1 MIFYIKRMN
10 THLLAHGIVS
20 WTPDLNS
27 RNRLFVMFLF
37 FFCQNWCFFK
47 GIFAC
52 FSGANGNGKFGHP
65 KKGVNEVILRQNHW
79 IKRLFDQYKPL
90 GAYTMDYTRR
100 IGLDV
105 PLAPK
110 KLGQSGQNTN
120 NYRPAGPN
128 CMSNWQPHL
137 CSNTRI
143 VGRQSPPHS
152 AGKLIVSYRNYLLH

>member
-1 MIFYIKRMN
+1 
-10 THLLAHGIVS
+10 
-20 WTPDLNS
+20 
-27 RNRLFVMFLF
+27 
-37 FFCQNWCFFK
+37 
-47 GIFAC
+47 
-52 FSGANGNGKFGHP
+52 
-65 KKGVNEVILRQNHW
+65 
-79 IKRLFDQYKPL
+79 
-90 GAYTMDYTRR
+90 MDYTRR

-128 CMSNWQPHL
+128 YMSNWQPHL

>member
-1 MIFYIKRMN
+1 MN
-10 THLLAHGIVS
+10 THPLAHGIVS
-20 WTPDLNS
+20 SMPDLNS
-27 RNRLFVMFLF
+27 RNRLFVKFFF

-65 KKGVNEVILRQNHW
+65 KKGVNEVILRQNYW

-120 NYRPAGPN
+120 KYRPAGPKY
-128 CMSNWQPHL
+128 MSNWQPHL

-143 VGRQSPPHS
+143 VGWQSPSHS
-152 AGKLIVSYRNYLLH
+152 AGKLIVSYGNYLLH

>member
-1 MIFYIKRMN
+1 MK
-10 THLLAHGIVS
+10 THPLAHGIVS
-20 WTPDLNS
+20 SMPDLNS
-27 RNRLFVMFLF
+27 RNRLFVKFCF

-105 PLAPK
+105 PLVPK
-110 KLGQSGQNTN
+110 KMVKVVKIQTNIGPPGLNTCQIGTHICV
-120 NYRPAGPN
+120 AT
-128 CMSNWQPHL
+128 HVL
-137 CSNTRI
+137 
-143 VGRQSPPHS
+143 
-152 AGKLIVSYRNYLLH
+152 